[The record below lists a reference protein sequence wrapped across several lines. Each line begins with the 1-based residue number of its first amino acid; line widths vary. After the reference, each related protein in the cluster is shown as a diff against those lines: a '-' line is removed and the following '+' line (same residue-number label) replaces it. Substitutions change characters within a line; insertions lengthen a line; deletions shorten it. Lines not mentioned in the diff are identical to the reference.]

1 MKKWMNGKVVDMK
14 FEEEG
19 KQKLRVSA
27 PLPKEIQIEEL
38 KKMLADTDYISNKII
53 EGDAT
58 IEQYQDLINK
68 RKLWRQQIRQLEK

>member
-1 MKKWMNGKVVDMK
+1 MKKWMNGTTVSMG

-19 KQKLRVSA
+19 KQNLRMSE
-27 PLPKEIQIEEL
+27 PLPKEVQIEEL

-58 IEQYQDLINK
+58 IEDYQDLIDK
-68 RKLWRQQIRQLEK
+68 RKQWRQQIRQLEK